1 MTLNIHQFT
10 EEETALNTYEP
21 ALLSW
26 NKKTYST
33 FAPMMILDIAKTKEH
48 LNLFLT
54 LRFDVESDEPEDDI
68 HWLTFKFDYE
78 TLAKHYGKTKDEILS
93 CDVRFNKNICTP
105 FDEVPNEVITIKT
118 YGDVP
123 KNSNGA
129 ISIEKLIES
138 ILDYSFK

>member
-1 MTLNIHQFT
+1 MTLNIHQFA

-21 ALLSW
+21 VLLSW
-26 NKKTYST
+26 NKKTYPT
-33 FAPMMILDIAKTKEH
+33 FAPMIILDISKTKEH

-68 HWLTFKFDYE
+68 HWLTFKVDYE
-78 TLAKHYGKTKDEILS
+78 TLAKHYGKTKNEILS
-93 CDVRFNKNICTP
+93 CDVRFNT
-105 FDEVPNEVITIKT
+105 FDEVPNEVITIQT
-118 YGDVP
+118 YGDAP
-123 KNSNGA
+123 KNSNGV

>member
-10 EEETALNTYEP
+10 EEETTLNTYEP
-21 ALLSW
+21 VLLSW
-26 NKKTYST
+26 NKKTYPT
-33 FAPMMILDIAKTKEH
+33 FAPMIILDISKTKEH

-78 TLAKHYGKTKDEILS
+78 TLAKHYSKTKDEILS
-93 CDVRFNKNICTP
+93 CDVRFNT
-105 FDEVPNEVITIKT
+105 FDEVPNEVITIQT
-118 YGDVP
+118 YDDAP
-123 KNSNGA
+123 KNSNGV